1 LSPASFNKALQFD
14 NSAGNDYRAGEIVSG
29 GIATELGVIK
39 EITMRTTIIL
49 ALVICC
55 SITGCS
61 KKQETPPIQ
70 TLLDTFSEAVANRN
84 IESIIGLFVAP
95 DGTPEGQNR
104 QNNIDEMKKDWANA
118 SKPAMAI
125 SFSNVKFDNESHLE
139 ADMSVADASVGNARA
154 TMKFE
159 VRLLNNEWKI
169 VTMNFEQ

>member
-1 LSPASFNKALQFD
+1 MTKSNFLVIILQLTNNKSY
-14 NSAGNDYRAGEIVSG
+14 NYI
-29 GIATELGVIK
+29 VIK
-39 EITMRTTIIL
+39 EIAMRTTIIL
-49 ALVICC
+49 VLVICC

-84 IESIIGLFVAP
+84 TESMIGLFVAP

-104 QNNIDEMKKDWANA
+104 QNNIDEMKKDWTNV
-118 SKPAMAI
+118 SEPAMAI
-125 SFSNVKFDNESHLE
+125 TFSNVKFDNESHLE
-139 ADMSVADASVGNARA
+139 ADMSASVGNETE

>member
-1 LSPASFNKALQFD
+1 MVIILQLTNNKSY
-14 NSAGNDYRAGEIVSG
+14 NYI
-29 GIATELGVIK
+29 VIK
-39 EITMRTTIIL
+39 EIAMRTTIIL
-49 ALVICC
+49 VLVICC

-84 IESIIGLFVAP
+84 TESMIGLFVAP

-104 QNNIDEMKKDWANA
+104 QNNIDEMKKDWTNV
-118 SKPAMAI
+118 SEPAMAI
-125 SFSNVKFDNESHLE
+125 TFSNVKFDNESHLE
-139 ADMSVADASVGNARA
+139 ADMSASVGNETE